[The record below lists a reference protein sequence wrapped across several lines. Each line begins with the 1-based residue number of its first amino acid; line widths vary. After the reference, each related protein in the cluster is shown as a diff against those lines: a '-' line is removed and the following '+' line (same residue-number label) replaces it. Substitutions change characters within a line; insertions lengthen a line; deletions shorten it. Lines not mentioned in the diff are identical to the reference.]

1 MTTANPTTRQ
11 ELQARVIQRAMNE
24 DAFRQA
30 LIADPTSTIFKELG
44 LDYIPG
50 GPKFQILE
58 ETPET
63 LYLVLPMSKEQIAAA
78 ANSGQMLGDDELRSL
93 TERSS
98 AYLAFIKD

>member
-1 MTTANPTTRQ
+1 MNTANPTTRQ
-11 ELQARVIQRAMNE
+11 ELQARVIERALND

-30 LIADPTSTIFKELG
+30 LIANPTSTIFKELG

-58 ETPET
+58 ETPDI

-78 ANSGQMLGDDELRSL
+78 ANSGQMLGDEELQSL
-93 TERSS
+93 TERSK
-98 AYLAFIKD
+98 AYVAFIKD